1 MKISKSE
8 LKKIK
13 ETLIKLP
20 RVLGEHAFLSFLGLL
35 FLSLLFG
42 GFLFYKYDVLAK
54 KERVEVFIKHSEFN
68 EDGFRKTLK
77 EWEERE
83 KRFKEAESKEYPNP
97 FQKSLISPI
106 ATSSVPAPTEE
117 LSM

>member
-1 MKISKSE
+1 MKISKLE

-13 ETLIKLP
+13 ETLLKLP

-35 FLSLLFG
+35 FLSLFFG
-42 GFLFYKYDVLAK
+42 GFLFYKYDILSK
-54 KERVEVFIKHSEFN
+54 KEKVDVLIKHLEFN
-68 EDGFRKTLK
+68 EDGFRKILK

-97 FQKSLISPI
+97 FQKPSLPTTPTPATTT
-106 ATSSVPAPTEE
+106 ATSTEE
-117 LSM
+117 F